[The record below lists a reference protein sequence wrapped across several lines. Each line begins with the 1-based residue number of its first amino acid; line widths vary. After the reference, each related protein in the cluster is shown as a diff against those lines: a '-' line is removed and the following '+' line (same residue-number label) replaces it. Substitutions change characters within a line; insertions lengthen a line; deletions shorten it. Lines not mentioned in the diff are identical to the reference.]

1 MEIQQFKAKL
11 IRPEAKGAWTYI
23 TVPFQAEDVF
33 QSRSR
38 IPVKRTIN
46 GIPNRG
52 SLLLH
57 GLQTVNG

>member
-11 IRPEAKGAWTYI
+11 IRPEAKGAWTY
-23 TVPFQAEDVF
+23 
-33 QSRSR
+33 
-38 IPVKRTIN
+38 
-46 GIPNRG
+46 RG